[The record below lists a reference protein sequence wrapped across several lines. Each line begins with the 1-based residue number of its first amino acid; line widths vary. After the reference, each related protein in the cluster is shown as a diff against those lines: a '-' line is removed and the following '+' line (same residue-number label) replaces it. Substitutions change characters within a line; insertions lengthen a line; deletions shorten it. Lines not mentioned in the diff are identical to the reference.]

1 MFKRDVIKDLRYWA
15 SKPNRKPLVLR
26 GARQVGKTTII
37 NYFGKDF
44 DNYISVNMENKSV
57 VSIFDSYL
65 SISELLVNLF
75 VYKGLQ
81 KKQGRT
87 LLFIDEIQNSPQA
100 VSVLR
105 YFYEEMPDIYVI
117 AAGSLLESLIDVH
130 ISFPVGRVE
139 YMAMHPFSFRE
150 YLMAQEDE
158 MLLNRISESPLLS
171 LPFHHKLIAAFNRY
185 ALIGGMPEVVKTY
198 LEKGDLVS
206 LTEIYESLLQGYK
219 DDVEKYANNRTQ
231 TEVLRYI
238 LSYGWGMAGRS
249 ISFNCFAGSEYKSR
263 EMGEAFR
270 TLEKAMLLELV
281 YPVTQTCLPI
291 LPERKRFPKLI
302 WLDSGL
308 VNYAANIQNEVFGSK
323 DILDAWSGH
332 LAEQVVAQE
341 LLTLTNKVSA
351 KRAYWVRAKTNATAE
366 VDFVFNFNSQLFPIE
381 VKTGHNSHLRSL
393 HSFVDHSE
401 NCKIAIRI
409 WSEPYSVNIVKTPN
423 GKAFKLLNIP
433 FYLLGFLPKILEEE
447 LKMPQIHE

>member
-1 MFKRDVIKDLRYWA
+1 MFKRDILNDLKYWA
-15 SKPNRKPLVLR
+15 TKPNRKPLVLR
-26 GARQVGKTTII
+26 GARQVGKTTIVD
-37 NYFGKDF
+37 YFGKEF
-44 DNYISVNMENKSV
+44 DNYISVNMENKLV

-65 SISELLVNLF
+65 SIPELIVNLF
-75 VYKGLQ
+75 VYKSLQ

-100 VSVLR
+100 VSSLR

-117 AAGSLLESLIDVH
+117 AAGSLLESLIDVNV
-130 ISFPVGRVE
+130 SFPVGRVE
-139 YMAMHPFSFRE
+139 YMALHPFSFRE
-150 YLMAQEDE
+150 YLMAQEE
-158 MLLNRISESPLLS
+158 ELLLNRISESPHFS
-171 LPFHHKLIAAFNRY
+171 LPFHNKLIASFNRY

-198 LEKGDLVS
+198 IEKEDLVS
-206 LTEIYESLLQGYK
+206 ITEIYESLLQGYK

-231 TEVLRYI
+231 REVLRYI
-238 LSYGWGMAGRS
+238 LSTGWGMAGRT

-291 LPERKRFPKLI
+291 LPEKKRFPKLI
-302 WLDSGL
+302 WIDTGL

-323 DILDAWSGH
+323 DILDAWRGY

-341 LLTLTNKVSA
+341 LLTLSNKVSTQ
-351 KRAYWVRAKTNATAE
+351 RFYWVRAKTNATAE
-366 VDFVFNFNSQLFPIE
+366 VDFVFNFNSQLIPIE

-401 NCKIAIRI
+401 NCNLAVRI
-409 WSEPYSVNIVKTPN
+409 WSEPYSVNIVNTLN
-423 GKAFKLLNIP
+423 GKTFKLLNIP
-433 FYLLGFLPKILEEE
+433 FYLVGFLPQILEKE
-447 LKMPQIHE
+447 IR

>member
-1 MFKRDVIKDLRYWA
+1 
-15 SKPNRKPLVLR
+15 
-26 GARQVGKTTII
+26 
-37 NYFGKDF
+37 
-44 DNYISVNMENKSV
+44 MENKLI
-57 VSIFDSYL
+57 VSIFDSYFT
-65 SISELLVNLF
+65 ISELIVNLF

-81 KKQGRT
+81 KKNGRT
-87 LLFIDEIQNSPQA
+87 LIFIDEIQNSAQA
-100 VSVLR
+100 VSSLR

-117 AAGSLLESLIDVH
+117 AAGSLLESLIDIH

-139 YMAMHPFSFRE
+139 YMALHPFSFKE
-150 YLMAQEDE
+150 YLMAKEGE
-158 MLLNRISESPLLS
+158 LLLNRIAESPEKS
-171 LPFHHKLIAAFNRY
+171 LPFHNKLITTFNRY

-198 LEKGDLVS
+198 IENENLVS

-219 DDVEKYANNRTQ
+219 DDVEKYAKNRTQ
-231 TEVLRYI
+231 REVLRYI
-238 LSYGWGMAGRS
+238 LSSGWGMAGRV

-291 LPERKRFPKLI
+291 LPEKKRFSKLI
-302 WLDSGL
+302 WLDNGL

-323 DILDAWSGH
+323 DILDAWRGH

-341 LLTLTNKVSA
+341 LLTLSNKVSTS
-351 KRAYWVRAKTNATAE
+351 RYYWVRAKTNATAE
-366 VDFVFNFNSQLFPIE
+366 VDFVFNFNSQLIPIE

-393 HSFVDHSE
+393 HSFVEQSE
-401 NCKIAIRI
+401 KCKVAVRI
-409 WSEPYSVNIVKTPN
+409 WSEPYSVNFVKTTN

-447 LKMPQIHE
+447 MR